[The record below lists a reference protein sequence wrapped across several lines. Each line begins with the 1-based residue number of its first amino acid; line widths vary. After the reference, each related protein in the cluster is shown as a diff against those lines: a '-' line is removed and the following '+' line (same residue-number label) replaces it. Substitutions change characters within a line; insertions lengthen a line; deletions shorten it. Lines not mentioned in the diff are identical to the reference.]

1 MVPPDK
7 QLELNRIYEQQH
19 DLVNSVIILTVM
31 NALDQDTFPIIE
43 DNRYHSLENS
53 ETDQSS
59 HPGDRIIVTKDLKWR
74 LDTYRRFLHEY
85 VDKIFN
91 ESSKAPRH

>member
-1 MVPPDK
+1 MIEKLQETKDPLMEK
-7 QLELNRIYEQQH
+7 FSKHELRPFNI
-19 DLVNSVIILTVM
+19 
-31 NALDQDTFPIIE
+31 

-74 LDTYRRFLHEY
+74 LDTVSRF
-85 VDKIFN
+85 
-91 ESSKAPRH
+91 